1 MRSYLSTALIVLL
14 AVLTP
19 LSAIAA
25 WADLEIGDTGRFVST
40 MAPLA
45 SDPAVQGAVADRVT
59 DQVMT
64 QIDVGPLQSGV
75 RELLH
80 EAVLSFSTTEAFKNA
95 WTTAA
100 RAAHTTAQQVLASG
114 GGDAVSIDLAPVT
127 QQVKRQL
134 MADRVPYADRIPV
147 RHSEIT
153 VLKANGLGVW
163 RDVARG
169 LKAAGVR
176 PAVATVVLAAA
187 ALLLSVR
194 RRRHRALTGVGLA
207 FAAGAVV
214 LGVVVAVARTTSL
227 GNLPDNGDRSAAAA
241 IYDAL
246 TASLRT
252 AAWWILAAGLA
263 LAAIG
268 WLMGRRR
275 RAPPVPPGRTP
286 VPVGAG
292 TPDRP

>member
-14 AVLTP
+14 TVLTP

-40 MAPLA
+40 IAPLA

-64 QIDVGPLQSGV
+64 QIDVGPLQSGA

-80 EAVLSFSTTEAFKNA
+80 EAVLSFATTEAFKNA
-95 WTTAA
+95 WATAA

-114 GGDAVSIDLAPVT
+114 GGDAVTIDLAPVT

-153 VLKANGLGVW
+153 VLKADGLGVW

-176 PAVATVVLAAA
+176 PAFATGVLAVA
-187 ALLLSVR
+187 ALLIAVR
-194 RRRHRALTGVGLA
+194 RRRALIETGLA
-207 FAAGAVV
+207 FAAGAVALAV
-214 LGVVVAVARTTSL
+214 AVAVARATSL

-246 TASLRT
+246 TASLLT
-252 AAWWILAAGLA
+252 TAWWVLGAGLGLAAVA
-263 LAAIG
+263 
-268 WLMGRRR
+268 WLTGRHRH
-275 RAPPVPPGRTP
+275 APCPAPRPS
-286 VPVGAG
+286 
-292 TPDRP
+292 PDFTESLYR

>member
-40 MAPLA
+40 MTPLA

-80 EAVLSFSTTEAFKNA
+80 EAVLSFSTSAAFKNA

-114 GGDAVSIDLAPVT
+114 RGDAVTIDLAPVT
-127 QQVKRQL
+127 EQVKRQL

-176 PAVATVVLAAA
+176 PAVATLVLAAA
-187 ALLLSVR
+187 ALLLAVR
-194 RRRHRALTGVGLA
+194 RRRALIGTGLA

-214 LGVVVAVARTTSL
+214 LAVVVAVARATSL

-252 AAWWILAAGLA
+252 TAWWVLATGLA
-263 LAAIG
+263 LAALA

>member
-64 QIDVGPLQSGV
+64 QIDVGPLQAGV

-80 EAVLSFSTTEAFKNA
+80 EAVLSFSTSEAFKNA

-100 RAAHTTAQQVLASG
+100 GAAHTTAQQVLASG
-114 GGDAVSIDLAPVT
+114 GGDAVAIDLAPVT
-127 QQVKRQL
+127 EQVKRQL

-147 RHSEIT
+147 RHNEIT

-163 RDVARG
+163 RDVAQALRTAG
-169 LKAAGVR
+169 LR
-176 PAVATVVLAAA
+176 PAMATVALAAA
-187 ALLLSVR
+187 ALLLAGR
-194 RRRHRALTGVGLA
+194 RRRALIGLGLS
-207 FAAGAVV
+207 FAAGAVA
-214 LGVVVAVARTTSL
+214 LAVVVAVTRATTL
-227 GNLPDNGDRSAAAA
+227 ENLPDNGDRSAAAA
-241 IYDAL
+241 IFDAL

-252 AAWWILAAGLA
+252 TAWWVLGAGLA
-263 LAAIG
+263 LAAVA

-275 RAPPVPPGRTP
+275 RAPPAPPGRTP
-286 VPVGAG
+286 VPVAAG
-292 TPDRP
+292 TPDRS

>member
-64 QIDVGPLQSGV
+64 QIDVGPLQAGA

-80 EAVLSFSTTEAFKNA
+80 EAVLSFATTEAFKNA

-114 GGDAVSIDLAPVT
+114 GGDAVTIDLAPVT

-176 PAVATVVLAAA
+176 PAFATGVLAVA
-187 ALLLSVR
+187 ALLLAVR
-194 RRRHRALTGVGLA
+194 RRRALIETGMA
-207 FAAGAVV
+207 FAAGAVALAV
-214 LGVVVAVARTTSL
+214 IVAVARATSL

-252 AAWWILAAGLA
+252 TAWWVLGAGLGLAAVA
-263 LAAIG
+263 
-268 WLMGRRR
+268 WLTGRHRH
-275 RAPPVPPGRTP
+275 APCPAPRPS
-286 VPVGAG
+286 
-292 TPDRP
+292 PDFTESLYR